1 MEIKKVLELKI
12 EGRRK
17 RGRPVKRCIVVVEED
32 MKRKGVVQQDAGDR
46 DGWRRR
52 AVKDLSNP

>member
-17 RGRPVKRCIVVVEED
+17 RGRSVKQWID
-32 MKRKGVVQQDAGDR
+32 MVKEVDMRKRGVVQQDAGE
-46 DGWRRR
+46 
-52 AVKDLSNP
+52 